1 MLVLFSVLSFVAP
14 RTRRVLL
21 ELREETLGAIP
32 SLTDGFNFTLFAA
45 WHSACHS
52 LERREFRIVMWLNV
66 IRWSTVMGTVVIAV
80 LISLYLFGFT
90 LSEVPDLVTRV
101 IVGLVVIATV
111 VAIIEPCFLLF
122 SRHRSPPSDS
132 SE

>member
-1 MLVLFSVLSFVAP
+1 
-14 RTRRVLL
+14 
-21 ELREETLGAIP
+21 
-32 SLTDGFNFTLFAA
+32 
-45 WHSACHS
+45 
-52 LERREFRIVMWLNV
+52 
-66 IRWSTVMGTVVIAV
+66 MGTVVIAV